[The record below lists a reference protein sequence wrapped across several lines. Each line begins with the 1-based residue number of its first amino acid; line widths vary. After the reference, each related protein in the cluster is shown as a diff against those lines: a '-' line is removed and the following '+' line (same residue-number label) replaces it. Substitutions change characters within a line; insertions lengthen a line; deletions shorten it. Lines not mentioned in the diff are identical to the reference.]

1 MQPADINMDSVLF
14 IANKSTDHIAGRR
27 STAGRCDGFISRLK
41 ATNASERLL
50 ALTLVGLLV
59 AASPVLLDTVRSVV
73 SLALQIFIEA
83 GRAGL
88 IAFQIFGR

>member
-1 MQPADINMDSVLF
+1 MQLADINMDNRLYLT
-14 IANKSTDHIAGRR
+14 NLTTHQIAGRR
-27 STAGRCDGFISRLK
+27 ATGGRRDGFVSRLK

-50 ALTLVGLLV
+50 ALTLAGLLV
-59 AASPVLLDTVRSVV
+59 AASPTLVNTVRSVV
-73 SLALQIFIEA
+73 SLTFQILLEA